1 MKRNRLFKATFALVV
16 PAAMVLTSIS
26 AAQNLT
32 EAIGMVN
39 ASQRNIHDAAYI
51 EAVRSIQTH
60 GDLLHEKVG
69 TILDYERARMC
80 LENLELQPTTSS
92 AGQLNLESTT
102 QDPLGSR
109 GETAIANDL

>member
-60 GDLLHEKVG
+60 G
-69 TILDYERARMC
+69 
-80 LENLELQPTTSS
+80 TSCTRRS
-92 AGQLNLESTT
+92 EQFSITRG
-102 QDPLGSR
+102 PGSVSRTWSSSPQHRLR
-109 GETAIANDL
+109 GS